1 MVGTSR
7 DEPAPLLGRDEEQ
20 RLLVSVL
27 DEVATRG
34 QALVLRGEPGIGKSR
49 LLSDTAGAARE
60 RGITVLTTGG
70 VQSEAYLPFAGLHQL
85 LRPVRGR
92 VTELPAVQRAA
103 LDAAFGLTYEVALEH
118 YRIAMATLDLVSEV
132 AADAPLL
139 LVVDDAQWLDRPTA
153 DVLAFV
159 ARRIESD
166 PVIMLAAA
174 RDGYPSVLGDV
185 GLPEL
190 RLAGLDDATAGALLD
205 AAGPELPRAARARVL
220 REAAGNP
227 LALLELPAVVGGYE
241 DEQWASGGLP
251 LTEHLERAFVARVSD
266 LPDAT
271 RLVLLVAALND
282 EESVSEILRAASV
295 VAGTALDL
303 DVAAPAAE
311 VGIVDLDLQRLRFRH
326 PLIRSAVAQSTSL
339 GDRRRVHE
347 ALACELEDQ
356 DRRVWHRAALLSGEH
371 EDVAVELEAAGARA
385 QQRGA
390 LPVAITA
397 MRRAAEL
404 GERAS
409 GGRRLLAAGALA
421 VELGQP
427 GLAAPLLREV
437 GEPNGPVER
446 ALATGIEEMVNPPD
460 LGDAERVA
468 RVVDAAERAGGAGDR
483 DLHVRLLW
491 LAVSRAWW
499 TDPGPAARRILVDA
513 ARRLGGP
520 DHRDPRVLAIY
531 ACADPVGHAAEA
543 LPRLR
548 AVAATRTLDTESV
561 RHLGP
566 AALVLG
572 AFDIAVGLLAS
583 AADGARTEGRLGHLP
598 RMLVLHGIVASFL
611 GAWDVAVPA
620 GEEARRLATEL
631 GGPLWIAGG
640 ETVLSLV
647 AGMRG
652 DADAAERGA
661 ARAEQLGLAAG
672 GKVTVALAQFGRVLS
687 ALGESRHDDAYAS
700 ARRLFDS
707 ADPAYHPVVAR
718 WLIADLAEA
727 ALHTG
732 RVAEARRLLA
742 QVEATAGPRP
752 AVWIELVLRHARAL
766 LAEPAQA
773 GDRFDEVL
781 VSDLTRWPFQR
792 ARIQL
797 AYGQWL
803 RRRRQ
808 VADSRD
814 VLRAA
819 RDTFDALGCMS
830 WSEQARRELR
840 ASGERSRRRVPEAR
854 DQLTPQELQ
863 IAQLAADGLSNREIG
878 QRLFLSHRTISTH
891 LYRAFP
897 KLGIT
902 SRAELN
908 AALAPTAVPG

>member
-1 MVGTSR
+1 M
-7 DEPAPLLGRDEEQ
+7 
-20 RLLVSVL
+20 

-49 LLSDTAGAARE
+49 LLSAAARTARE
-60 RGITVLTTGG
+60 RGISVLTTTG
-70 VQSEAYLPFAGLHQL
+70 VQSEADLPFAGLHQL

-92 VTELPAVQRAA
+92 VAELPPAQRAA
-103 LDAAFGLTYEVALEH
+103 LDAAFGLTREVAPER
-118 YRIAMATLDLVSEV
+118 YRIAMAALDLVSEV

-139 LVVDDAQWLDRPTA
+139 LVVEDAQWLDRPTSE
-153 DVLAFV
+153 VLAFV

-166 PVIMLAAA
+166 PIIMLVAV
-174 RDGYPSVLGDV
+174 RDGYPSVLGDA
-185 GLPEL
+185 GLPEH

-205 AAGPELPRAARARVL
+205 AVAPELPLAARSRVL

-227 LALLELPAVVGGYE
+227 LALLELPAVAGVHE
-241 DEQWASGGLP
+241 DEQWLSGSLP
-251 LTEHLERAFVARVSD
+251 LTERLERAFAARVSD
-266 LPDAT
+266 LPDTT

-282 EESVSEILRAASV
+282 EGSVSEILRAGSA
-295 VAGTALDL
+295 VAGTALDI

-311 VGIVDLDLQRLRFRH
+311 VGIVDLDLQTLRFRH
-326 PLIRSAVAQSTSL
+326 PLIRSAVAQSAGL
-339 GDRRRVHE
+339 ADRRRVHE
-347 ALACELEDQ
+347 ALADVLEDQ
-356 DRRVWHRAALLSGEH
+356 DRRAWHRAALLSGEH
-371 EDVAVELEAAGARA
+371 EDVALELEAAGARA
-385 QQRGA
+385 QQRAA
-390 LPVAITA
+390 LPVAATA

-404 GERAS
+404 GEPAS
-409 GGRRLLAAGALA
+409 RSRRLLSAAAFS

-427 GLAAPLLREV
+427 ELAAPLLREV
-437 GEPNGPVER
+437 DEHSQPVER
-446 ALATGIEEMVNPPD
+446 ALATWIEEMINPPD

-468 RVVDAAERAGGAGDR
+468 RVVDAAERAGDAGDR

-499 TDPGPAARRILVDA
+499 TDPGPDARRILVDA
-513 ARRLGGP
+513 ALRLGGA
-520 DHRDPRVLAIY
+520 DHPDPRVLAIY
-531 ACADPVGHAAEA
+531 TCADPVGHATEA
-543 LPRLR
+543 LPRLQ

-572 AFDIAVGLLAS
+572 AFDLASGLLAS
-583 AADGARTEGRLGHLP
+583 AAGGARTEGRLGHLP

-672 GKVTVALAQFGRVLS
+672 GHVTVALAQFGRVLS
-687 ALGESRHDDAYAS
+687 ALAESRHDDAYAS

-727 ALHTG
+727 ALHAD
-732 RVAEARRLLA
+732 RVAEARELLD
-742 QVEATAGPRP
+742 QVETTAGARP
-752 AVWIELVLRHARAL
+752 AFWIALVLRHARAL
-766 LAEPAQA
+766 LAEPAEA
-773 GDRFDEVL
+773 ADRYNAVL
-781 VSDLTRWPFQR
+781 ASDLTRWPFQR

-803 RRRRQ
+803 RRQRR
-808 VADSRD
+808 VAESRG
-814 VLRAA
+814 VLRTA
-819 RDTFDALGCMS
+819 RDTFDALGCAP
-830 WSEQARRELR
+830 WSERARSELR
-840 ASGERSRRRVPEAR
+840 ASGERSRRRVPDAR
-854 DQLTPQELQ
+854 HQLTPQELQ
-863 IAQLAADGLSNREIG
+863 IAKLAAEGLSNREIG
-878 QRLFLSHRTISTH
+878 QRLYLSHRTISTH
-891 LYRAFP
+891 LYRVFP

-902 SRAELN
+902 SRGELSG
-908 AALAPTAVPG
+908 ALVPRPLVAGPAGRH